1 MRPIRRIIVH
11 CAATPE
17 GGHYTAADIDR
28 WHRARGWRSIGYHAV
43 VLLDG
48 TIEPGRPIEQPG
60 AHAVGHN
67 HDTLAICYIGG
78 VAADGRTPKDTR
90 TERQRA
96 ALLQQIRA
104 WMVEHHIPVGR
115 VLGHRELDP
124 RKACPS
130 FDPATLRAELLGAP
144 AVAGSAGPEP
154 APPARALDPYERLAD
169 RLEQWMMDGGLRDLR
184 GTPAESAGRSLQI
197 EIGIPSDDVDA
208 VLGPQTRAY
217 LSRYLAEAAQMASAV
232 VDLDSEGDMPRIV
245 RHYYSGERD

>member
-48 TIEPGRPIEQPG
+48 TIEPGRPVEQPG

-104 WMVEHHIPVGR
+104 WMVEHHIPVER

-130 FDPATLRAELLGAP
+130 FDPATLRAELPGTP
-144 AVAGSAGPEP
+144 ALAGSADPEP
-154 APPARALDPYERLAD
+154 DLAASVALLGRQLAWAVRALPVLDFSNSSGSPAARL
-169 RLEQWMMDGGLRDLR
+169 LQQEV
-184 GTPAESAGRSLQI
+184 GTE
-197 EIGIPSDDVDA
+197 VDA
-208 VLGPQTRAY
+208 ILGPATWARVAA
-217 LSRYLAEAAQMASAV
+217 YLAEAARMAGEV
-232 VDLDSEGDMPRIV
+232 VDLES
-245 RHYYSGERD
+245 ERDPPQYAPRSVVYAAPLSDDRK